1 MRVGGAL
8 PFPKKF
14 WVRTSFLCFLAE
26 SKLPIEPSSVEKC
39 LPPEPDILC
48 HHKVEGA
55 VAFELVEICDPI
67 LAEFMSTVT
76 EGGVT
81 YIRTSDPSSGTSYAA
96 RTILRLPLS
105 YCATRLAA
113 SSRLTM
119 SSCQPSNRGFLAA
132 GTPFVALGCSANPAC
147 KSYGPLVNKRF

>member
-81 YIRTSDPSSGTSYAA
+81 YIRTSDPSSGVVRRKLR
-96 RTILRLPLS
+96 RTYNTEAPIELLCYTAGRIITPDDVIVPTIKPWFSGRRHAFRRAWLLGE
-105 YCATRLAA
+105 
-113 SSRLTM
+113 SSV
-119 SSCQPSNRGFLAA
+119 QVVWAA
-132 GTPFVALGCSANPAC
+132 G
-147 KSYGPLVNKRF
+147 